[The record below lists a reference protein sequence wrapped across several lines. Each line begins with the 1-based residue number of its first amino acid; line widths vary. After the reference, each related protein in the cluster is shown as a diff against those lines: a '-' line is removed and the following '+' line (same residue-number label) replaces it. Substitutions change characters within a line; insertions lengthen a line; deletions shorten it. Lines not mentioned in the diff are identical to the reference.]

1 MDAQQRREEIKNQ
14 RDHKGKFVAG
24 HDSLFPK
31 PVNIEYTEKIQ
42 KMLKQKK
49 EGK

>member
-1 MDAQQRREEIKNQ
+1 MDKQ

-31 PVNIEYTEKIQ
+31 PVNIGYTKKIQ
-42 KMLKQKK
+42 KMLKKQEK
-49 EGK
+49 ESR